1 MKTFKIFLMS
11 LTAVL
16 LLTTAIFA
24 QGKTES
30 AEGMVF
36 YVNDPVGRNSVTFES
51 TAPLEDI
58 VGTTND
64 VKGHLVFDPQNPDKG
79 GKGELV
85 VSVASLNTGIPL
97 RDEHLRSADWMNAE
111 AHPYITFKIDKV
123 TDMQK
128 VKETESALTY
138 DVVAHGSLAI
148 NGKTKSVSVPGRIT
162 YLAESEMT
170 KNRLPGDI
178 LAVRASFDVALAD
191 FGITGPAGAQIIGA
205 KVGET
210 IAVDLSIM
218 GSTKSEA
225 PEMASMPGK

>member
-1 MKTFKIFLMS
+1 MKTFKIMMMG

-16 LLTTAIFA
+16 LLTTSVFA
-24 QGKTES
+24 QGKTGEM
-30 AEGMVF
+30 EGKVF
-36 YVNDPVGRNSVTFES
+36 YVNDPVGRNAVTFES

-58 VGTTND
+58 VGTTSD
-64 VKGHLVFDPQNPDKG
+64 VKGHLIFDPQNPENG

-85 VSVASLNTGIPL
+85 VTVASLNTGIPL
-97 RDEHLRSADWMNAE
+97 RDEHLRSADWMSAE
-111 AHPYITFKIDKV
+111 TNPHITFKIDKV
-123 TDMQK
+123 SDVK
-128 VKETESALTY
+128 LVKETDAAVTY
-138 DVVAHGSLAI
+138 DVTAHGNLTI

-191 FGITGPAGAQIIGA
+191 FGITGPANAQIIGA
-205 KVGET
+205 KVGEI
-210 IAVDLSIM
+210 IAVELSIM

-225 PEMASMPGK
+225 PEMASTSGK